1 MSSENRMQF
10 IDTHCHLYLDEFKDD
25 IAEVMKRSMDAGV
38 SKFFLPNV
46 DAESEQA
53 MFDLERD
60 YQGIVFA
67 MMGLHPCSVKENW
80 EEELNGVEN
89 WLSKRKF
96 AGIGEIGLDY
106 YWDRSFDKEQAIA
119 FDRQINWSRDL
130 SLPIVIHSRDS
141 MDECIKMVG
150 ARQDG
155 RLRGI
160 FHCFTG
166 NAEQANQIIDLGFY
180 LGIGGVVTYKNG
192 GLDRVLDKIAIEKL
206 VLETDAPY
214 LSPVP
219 YRGKRNESSYIPI
232 IAQRVADILKITV
245 EEVAAVTTANAK
257 LIFNA

>member
-1 MSSENRMQF
+1 
-10 IDTHCHLYLDEFKDD
+10 
-25 IAEVMKRSMDAGV
+25 
-38 SKFFLPNV
+38 
-46 DAESEQA
+46 
-53 MFDLERD
+53 
-60 YQGIVFA
+60 
-67 MMGLHPCSVKENW
+67 
-80 EEELNGVEN
+80 
-89 WLSKRKF
+89 
-96 AGIGEIGLDY
+96 
-106 YWDRSFDKEQAIA
+106 
-119 FDRQINWSRDL
+119 
-130 SLPIVIHSRDS
+130 
-141 MDECIKMVG
+141 MVG